1 MGVGQGQATAQG
13 QSLRT
18 VYVFVVFLGFLGD
31 VHFLLEVLEQRM

>member
-1 MGVGQGQATAQG
+1 
-13 QSLRT
+13 LRT